1 MNFLL
6 ELFAAVFLVAGGFFA
21 FIAGLGIVRFRDLA
35 TRMHAAT
42 KAAGAAFALVL
53 IAIVLR
59 MPGWEIGIKAVVSL
73 GFAFLTLPVAAH
85 LLGRN
90 AISRG
95 DRNDGDE
102 EGDPDD
108 R

>member
-1 MNFLL
+1 MNLLL
-6 ELFAAVFLVAGGFFA
+6 ELLASLFLVAGGFFA

-73 GFAFLTLPVAAH
+73 GFAFLSLPVAAH

-90 AISRG
+90 AIVRERKDDA
-95 DRNDGDE
+95 DR
-102 EGDPDD
+102 
-108 R
+108 